1 MATYTVTSSATIV
14 LTATAQYPGL
24 ATATI
29 VLSASCSET
38 SGFLILPQAT
48 IVLAAQSWGR
58 NILDGEPTL
67 LRAVIRDDLTPGYPL
82 NIVPVF
88 DGLVL
93 MANGIDPMLRWDGQK
108 LQAQVAGVPAPDEPI
123 GQVWLTGAFSNI
135 LMTTTTSWSGGQN
148 GTETI
153 NTVISGENFDY
164 FAYVRY
170 YDEYGNFS
178 DLSPISNP
186 AITFIPGY
194 SPSLPDGFGINS
206 AFLYYTVD
214 ETAPATGVFYAGG
227 QDITVY
233 PPGDTVTVTNVQTFT
248 VPEIIA
254 RFLLFDVV
262 LTPLGMQ
269 GASSVSQTT
278 YVDVPL
284 PDGPFAIK
292 VVGRQILRNTAG
304 QASTFYVDIDTQDL
318 ESTLFVSN
326 NSDTD
331 ILGNTPVPLFDELG
345 NSLANLNSFPP
356 SWKSA
361 LAPFLGRVFAAVDGV
376 YTDGHVLVTA
386 GSNHVYGTGTRWPVT
401 MAGRTLYVVGA
412 NSTYLIDSVDTVNQV
427 LTLDSLYT
435 DSSSLFAFYAIRPAP
450 GEWRLVYYTQA
461 GLPEGWPPIYALEL
475 QEDGDELTG
484 LMALS
489 SFLYI
494 LENRH
499 IYRFTFKDDPAT
511 DGAVFLSSQRGCINQ
526 RCWVQAEDTAYML
539 DEQGIHAFT
548 GGISQAISEPI
559 QDIFRDDSPSPLRV
573 NWDAPTTF
581 WHACYSEVHA
591 TVRWFVAM
599 TGSKYPRHA
608 ICFNYRQNRWWIEE
622 YHRPVCS
629 STHANVGIARVFFGM
644 DHREMG
650 CLNVGWTDG
659 LRTPGATVRGTVG
672 SSSATSLTDLGANF
686 SPDSVNLAVFMTA
699 GTSKGQWRRVVARS
713 ATRLDVLTPWLCIPR
728 PGDEYVVGG
737 IDYQWRAGWFRFSND
752 LEADN
757 ARDVEISFVPVS
769 VGTADLQ
776 LYYNHIEEP
785 RPWTRDADGSIL
797 ITAGDPV
804 GIVDLTQRQGR
815 AILRLEGHLELNVS
829 GDRYVSPEISGV
841 QVEEPIRVFRITV
854 NGAEAVG

>member
-1 MATYTVTSSATIV
+1 MSTASTSGVASII
-14 LTATAQYPGL
+14 LTATALP
-24 ATATI
+24 ASRAVAAI
-29 VLSASCSET
+29 VLSCECSET
-38 SGFLILPQAT
+38 GGFQKLPQCE
-48 IVLAAQSWGR
+48 IVLSPQAWGR
-58 NILDGEPTL
+58 NILAGDPSL
-67 LRAVIRDDLTPGYPL
+67 LRAVIRADLTPGFPL

-93 MANGIDPMLRWDGQK
+93 MANGIDPMLRWDCQK
-108 LQAQVAGVPAPDEPI
+108 LQAQVAGVPAPDSPV
-123 GQVWLTGAFSNI
+123 GQVWLTAYISNI
-135 LMTTTTSWSGGQN
+135 SGNTTTSWSGGQN
-148 GTETI
+148 GTENISTE
-153 NTVISGENFDY
+153 ISGQNFDF

-178 DLSPISNP
+178 DLSPISDP
-186 AITFIPGY
+186 AIAFIPGY
-194 SPSLPDGFGINS
+194 SPPLPDGYGINS
-206 AFLYYTVD
+206 IFQYYTYSSGTIVD
-214 ETAPATGVFYAGG
+214 TRVLVNAVDILDVTDGV
-227 QDITVY
+227 QVEITILT
-233 PPGDTVTVTNVQTFT
+233 P
-248 VPEIIA
+248 PEIVADFATFQIA
-254 RFLLFDVV
+254 

-269 GASSVSQTT
+269 GATAVTQVT

-284 PDGPFAIK
+284 PTGPFAGK

-304 QASTFYVDIDTQDL
+304 QASTFYVDIDTPDL
-318 ESTLFVSN
+318 ENTLFVSN
-326 NSDTD
+326 NSDTM
-331 ILGNTPVPLFDELG
+331 ILANTPVALFDPSG
-345 NSLANLNSFPP
+345 NSLADLNGFPP

-376 YTDGHVLVTA
+376 YEDGHVQVTA
-386 GSNHVYGTGTRWPVT
+386 NSTQVRGVGTRWPVT
-401 MAGRTLYVVGA
+401 MTGRTLYVVGA

-427 LTLDSLYT
+427 LTLATAYT
-435 DSSSLFAFYAIRPAP
+435 DASSLFAFYAIRPAP
-450 GEWRLVYYTQA
+450 GEWRLVYYTPA
-461 GLPEGWPPIYALEL
+461 GQPEGWPPIYALEL

-526 RCWVQAEDTAYML
+526 RCWIQAEDTAYML

-573 NWDAPTTF
+573 NWNAPTSY
-581 WHACYSEVHA
+581 WHACYSEVHG

-608 ICFNYRQNRWWIEE
+608 ICFNYRQNRWWVEE

-629 STHANVGIARVFFGM
+629 STHANVGIARVFCGM
-644 DHREMG
+644 DHREML

-659 LRTPGATVRGTVG
+659 LRSPGATVRGTVG
-672 SSSATSLTDLGANF
+672 SSSATALVDPNANF
-686 SPDSVNLAVFMTA
+686 SPDSVNLAIFMTA
-699 GTSKGQWRRVVARS
+699 GISKGQWRRVVARS
-713 ATRLDVLTPWLCIPR
+713 TTRLDVLTPWMIIPR

-737 IDYQWRAGWFRFSND
+737 IDYQWRAGWFRFSD
-752 LEADN
+752 DTEADN

-769 VGTADLQ
+769 AGTADLQ
-776 LYYNHIEEP
+776 LYYNHVEMA
-785 RPWTRDADGSIL
+785 RPWTRSVDGSVT

-804 GIVDLTQRQGR
+804 GIIDLTQQQGR
-815 AILRLEGHLELNVS
+815 AIQRMEGHLELNVA

-841 QVEEPIRVFRITV
+841 QVSEPLRIFRITL
-854 NGAEAVG
+854 NGAEGVG